1 METISIA
8 RVRRH
13 VHHWIET
20 FLSVA
25 HPNFGGLPPCPFS
38 RKAWTENRVAIAL
51 FDGENLENTAIA
63 AAERWGDDLDV
74 FILAAAADVA
84 DPQHLDRRI
93 RDLNPI
99 LATFDLV
106 ALADCPRNPAT
117 TLSHTDTGNGRYTL
131 VLIQQLGHLQAASDR
146 LRETDYYQNWSE
158 ADFDHIVNWRSDFVW
173 GQPDP
178 SKSPQK
184 NPGKGLTK

>member
-13 VHHWIET
+13 LHHWIET
-20 FLSVA
+20 FLSVP

-38 RKAWTENRVAIAL
+38 RKAWSENRVAIRDSAPIAP
-51 FDGENLENTAIA
+51 FNCDNLENTAIV

-74 FILAAAADVA
+74 FILVAPTDVA

-93 RDLNPI
+93 RDLNQI

-117 TLSHTDTGNGRYTL
+117 TLSHTDTSNGRYTL
-131 VLIQQLGHLQAASDR
+131 VLIQKLSHLQTASDR
-146 LRETDYYQNWSE
+146 LRETDYYKNWSE
-158 ADFDHIVNWRSDFVW
+158 ADFENIVNWRSHLVRRV
-173 GQPDP
+173 
-178 SKSPQK
+178 
-184 NPGKGLTK
+184 